1 MLALFFH
8 LISSLMKLI
17 DLQTKENQTSS
28 RTLMRI
34 GILQVHSEELQML
47 LPSQASVLL
56 KPEKQ
61 RTGAR
66 APQHLPKVDLLAFSR
81 AREAAQISSQ
91 LDIRPMILERT
102 PTPCQ

>member
-8 LISSLMKLI
+8 LISFLTKPI
-17 DLQTKENQTSS
+17 DLQMKENQTSS
-28 RTLMRI
+28 RTSMRI
-34 GILQVHSEELQML
+34 GILQDHLEELQML
-47 LPSQASVLL
+47 LPSRDSVLL
-56 KPEKQ
+56 RREKQ
-61 RTGAR
+61 RTEAQ
-66 APQHLPKVDLLAFSR
+66 APQRLPKVDHLAFSR